1 MQVGLKIDILF
12 VSFKIRNM
20 KITLILFFGFLFSLN
35 LSFAQIKVKTT
46 NSGLNLRSEPTT
58 SSKVLYSLP
67 NETELLY
74 ANDWTEGWIK
84 VRYSNTYNMDRSEDE
99 QEFDY
104 TGWVNLSFIETK
116 MFKSSILEPMSW
128 QDETDGC
135 FSGIYGVDGLLG
147 IENFNPQSTE
157 SVFKVKIKGV
167 YYSMTRIENNDQYFR
182 LENPQV
188 KIEFFGADTD
198 RGIESGES
206 KGVLRVEYN
215 GKVEYIYAALGGGC

>member
-1 MQVGLKIDILF
+1 
-12 VSFKIRNM
+12 M
-20 KITLILFFGFLFSLN
+20 KLTLFLFIAFLISLN
-35 LSFAQIKVKTT
+35 LSFAQIRVKTS

-58 SSKVLYSLP
+58 SSSVLFSLP

-84 VRYSNTYNMDRSEDE
+84 VRYSNSYNMDRSEDE

-135 FSGIYGVDGLLG
+135 FYGIYGVDGLLG
-147 IENFNPQSTE
+147 IDNFDEQSTG
-157 SVFKVKIKGV
+157 SKFKVKIKGV
-167 YYSMTRIENNDQYFR
+167 AYALTMSEVQDNYFR
-182 LENPQV
+182 FDHPQV
-188 KIEFFGADTD
+188 KIEFFGAETD
-198 RGIESGES
+198 RGIESVES

-215 GKVEYIYAALGGGC
+215 GQVEYIYPALGGGC